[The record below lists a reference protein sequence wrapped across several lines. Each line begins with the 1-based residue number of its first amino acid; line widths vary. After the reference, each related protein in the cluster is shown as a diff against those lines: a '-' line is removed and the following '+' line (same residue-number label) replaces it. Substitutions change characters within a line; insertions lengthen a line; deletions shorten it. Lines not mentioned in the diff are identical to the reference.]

1 MVVALRRRFRI
12 AYRLYKRGQPAA
24 SKRRGKAKRN
34 RCQGGVRGF
43 AQSSVRTAPYRE
55 PDAGNHGRGN
65 WHRAGLGHDEVRL
78 AMLPEVA
85 SLTIEAEIRLN
96 LPVLF
101 FSTGVT
107 LLAGILFGCA
117 PAWQAAKLDLSETL
131 KQGSQSMLG
140 TGRMRLQGT
149 LVVIETALALTL
161 LSGAGMALHSFW
173 KLSQIDIGVEKDHV
187 LTAASQMPSKDFS
200 NLEQIKAKA
209 VQLLE
214 KLRAIPG
221 VENAALATNV
231 PLRGYDSFP
240 FSIVGQPVSDANEPS
255 ADFEIVTPSYF
266 NTFGVHLIRGRFL
279 NDDDVASS
287 PQVVTVSE
295 SFVRRYLPGVDPL
308 SQRLLLKAIV
318 PRKKLAD
325 TAATERQIVGVFSDV
340 GNSEHLGDKTAPEI
354 FVPFWQNP
362 WPNLVL
368 AVKTAQNPTLISKS
382 VRSVVAEVL
391 PGQPLNHV
399 ETMEQIFDTQVRE
412 DRSGMVLFG
421 GFAAIAL
428 LLAAFGMYGVMAFAV
443 AQRRHEIGLRMAL
456 GAQRDQVVKLILLD
470 GMKLALFG
478 EGIGLLGAY
487 TLGRLMRTTL
497 YGIGTIDLA
506 SFSAVAFVLL
516 AAAMI
521 ASYVPARRSA
531 KVDPMIALRQE

>member
-1 MVVALRRRFRI
+1 
-12 AYRLYKRGQPAA
+12 
-24 SKRRGKAKRN
+24 
-34 RCQGGVRGF
+34 
-43 AQSSVRTAPYRE
+43 
-55 PDAGNHGRGN
+55 
-65 WHRAGLGHDEVRL
+65 
-78 AMLPEVA
+78 
-85 SLTIEAEIRLN
+85 
-96 LPVLF
+96 
-101 FSTGVT
+101 
-107 LLAGILFGCA
+107 
-117 PAWQAAKLDLSETL
+117 
-131 KQGSQSMLG
+131 
-140 TGRMRLQGT
+140 
-149 LVVIETALALTL
+149 
-161 LSGAGMALHSFW
+161 MALHSFW

-209 VQLLE
+209 GQLLE

-231 PLRGYDSFP
+231 PLSGYDSFP
-240 FSIVGQPVSDANEPS
+240 FSVVGRPVSDASQPE

-266 NTFGVHLIRGRFL
+266 NTFGVRLIRGRFL

-287 PQVVTVSE
+287 PQVVMVSE
-295 SFVRRYLPGVDPL
+295 SFVRRYFQGADPL

-318 PRKKLAD
+318 PRKKLED

-340 GNSEHLGDKTAPEI
+340 SNSEHLGDKTAPEI

-362 WPNLVL
+362 WPNLGL
-368 AVKTAQNPTLISKS
+368 AVKTAQDPTLISKS
-382 VRSVVAEVL
+382 VRSAVAEVL

-399 ETMEQIFDTQVRE
+399 ETMEQIFDTQVRG

-428 LLAAFGMYGVMAFAV
+428 LLAGFGIYGVMAFAV

-456 GAQRDQVVKLILLD
+456 GAQRDQVVKLILVD

-478 EGIGLLGAY
+478 VGIGLLGAY